1 MKLPENWRRVP
12 IKEVYEGLY
21 DGPHATPKPSEEGP
35 VFLGIGNVTED
46 GHLDFT
52 KVRHISEHDYPKWT
66 KRVTPQRGDIVFTYE
81 ATLNRYAII
90 PEGFRGCLGRR
101 MALIRPDVEKIDTRF
116 LHYYFFSKDWRDTI
130 EANKLAGATVDRVP
144 LTQFPE
150 FPISLPPIT
159 VQRRIS
165 AILSVYDDLI
175 ENNTRRIEIL
185 EEMAR
190 RLYEEWFV
198 HFRFPG
204 HEEVKFK
211 ESELGRIPDGWEIV
225 QLGEIV
231 HEVKGTIS
239 PSRVDP
245 DTPYVGLEHIP
256 RRSITLKDW
265 STAGTVESSKL
276 PFRKGDILFGKIRP
290 YFHKVSVAPVDG
302 ICSSDTILLRAKQ
315 EEHFGL
321 ALCCA
326 SSDEFVDHATQT
338 SNGTKMPRANWK
350 VLSQYPLLL
359 PSVELLNTFNSFVSD
374 IVSQCRTL
382 VFKNANLRAQRDL
395 LLPKLVSGEIDVSDI
410 PMPDDKE
417 VEAA

>member
-52 KVRHISEHDYPKWT
+52 KVRHISEDDYPKWT

-101 MALIRPDVEKIDTRF
+101 MALIRPDVEKVDTRF

-204 HEEVKFK
+204 HEEVSFK
-211 ESELGRIPDGWEIV
+211 ESELGEIPEGWECSSLKEFIELAYGKALKKSERKPGPYPV
-225 QLGEIV
+225 YGSSGEV
-231 HEVKGTIS
+231 GTHSEPLVKGPGIILGRKGNVGSVFWTEDDFYPI
-239 PSRVDP
+239 
-245 DTPYVGLEHIP
+245 DTVYYVKTDLPLEYVFFNLQRQRFLNNDAAVPGLN
-256 RRSITLKDW
+256 RNQAYS
-265 STAGTVESSKL
+265 L
-276 PFRKGDILFGKIRP
+276 PFLKPSETVLEEFSSHCKPIYELVRKLHRK
-290 YFHKVSVAPVDG
+290 
-302 ICSSDTILLRAKQ
+302 
-315 EEHFGL
+315 
-321 ALCCA
+321 
-326 SSDEFVDHATQT
+326 
-338 SNGTKMPRANWK
+338 
-350 VLSQYPLLL
+350 
-359 PSVELLNTFNSFVSD
+359 NT
-374 IVSQCRTL
+374 
-382 VFKNANLRAQRDL
+382 NLRAQRDL

-410 PMPDDKE
+410 PVPEDKE